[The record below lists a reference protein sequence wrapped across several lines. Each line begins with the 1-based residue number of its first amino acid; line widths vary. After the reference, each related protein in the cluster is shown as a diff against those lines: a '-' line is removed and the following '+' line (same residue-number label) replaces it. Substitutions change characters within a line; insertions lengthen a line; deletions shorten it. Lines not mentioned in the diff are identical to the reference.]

1 MLVLTIG
8 AILILLLWLYD
19 YYKPTLDYILDNN
32 YYTIYLWYYKYD
44 KLKNHYKRTYKVLL
58 KIKK

>member
-32 YYTIYLWYYKYD
+32 YYIVYLWYYKYD

>member
-1 MLVLTIG
+1 MLILIIG
-8 AILILLLWLYD
+8 ALLILLLWLYD

-32 YYTIYLWYYKYD
+32 YYIVYLWYYKYD

>member
-1 MLVLTIG
+1 MLILIIG
-8 AILILLLWLYD
+8 ASLILLLWLYD
-19 YYKPTLDYILDNN
+19 YYKPSLDYILDNN
-32 YYTIYLWYYKYD
+32 YYIVYLWYYKYD

>member
-1 MLVLTIG
+1 MLILITGVT
-8 AILILLLWLYD
+8 LILLLWLYG

-32 YYTIYLWYYKYD
+32 YYTVYLWYYKYD

-58 KIKK
+58 KIRK

>member
-32 YYTIYLWYYKYD
+32 YYTVYLWYYKYD

>member
-1 MLVLTIG
+1 MLILITGVT
-8 AILILLLWLYD
+8 LILLLLLYD

-32 YYTIYLWYYKYD
+32 YYTVYLWYYKYD

-58 KIKK
+58 KIRK